1 MIGKRLGAKNDKEEN
16 SKLRKIEEL
25 ALLLIRMAMQNN
37 QFSIYSQTML
47 VYTCFQAAATML
59 QLSKYSDET
68 AACFYS
74 DFKLSFMRLANEVE
88 RSSPKSA
95 SKRDFSLAGRQQV
108 NQLAEK
114 LIEFYK
120 IFDSW
125 HCGLNQLKTFKS
137 LTYDLSVA
145 TQSKVKQALDLVH
158 QVAQARPS
166 LAATP

>member
-1 MIGKRLGAKNDKEEN
+1 
-16 SKLRKIEEL
+16 
-25 ALLLIRMAMQNN
+25 
-37 QFSIYSQTML
+37 
-47 VYTCFQAAATML
+47 ML

-68 AACFYS
+68 AAFFYS
-74 DFKLSFMRLANEVE
+74 DFKLSFMRLANEIE

-95 SKRDFSLAGRQQV
+95 SNRDFSLAGRQQV

-137 LTYDLSVA
+137 LSFEISVA
-145 TQSKVKQALDLVH
+145 TQSKVKQALDLTTA
-158 QVAQARPS
+158 AQSRVS
-166 LAATP
+166 LIS